1 MDIPRVEAARPKLDQ
16 GVQTVIQLNT
26 RFSSIMY
33 QVEGVIAGRRS
44 IRSRL
49 DRSAMRLRELDRQLR
64 SLQAFMNEAETRYGG
79 VERSLEEQAERLKK
93 TLVQIT
99 AAWGAGLSLGGPGG
113 IAAIGMQALVVRG
126 VLEGLQDCWSTG
138 LISKRNWPASPY
150 SFANQSAQLLPYN
163 PEKVI
168 PMNDILNRADPEVY
182 ERLMAG
188 PFGHMTLE
196 QRTALIQEVEQSEK
210 DAKRAMERFEY
221 GSSFADGFG
230 HGIERKIQGIV
241 DTVDYVW
248 TNPKGAGEALLQGIK
263 DELVDKVKHP
273 FKTMS
278 MVTNPILYS
287 MMNQLPKPETV
298 KDFMEAG
305 PGKKGDYIG
314 PLFVDLVLAAAAA
327 RIKVKDLPG
336 SKENP
341 KIRDGDSKGAE
352 QDVKEKEKK
361 EQATIGA
368 EGTGKDA
375 KIPRTGAEWDE
386 YFRSKYG
393 DDNVTWV
400 TKNNFEYV
408 DGFDDHLINAQSI
421 VRKGN
426 KGVVG
431 GHNLDSFE
439 KILTDQGWNL
449 DDLIV
454 SKTPHPTIPGVYQI
468 QYRLPAL
475 NRELKVIPDQ
485 YKNISHPKTV
495 YDPSVISN
503 DQIILWGKEAMANG
517 EIVGREIRG
526 TASNGLKF
534 TGYLDENG
542 KVTNFFPTISE

>member
-1 MDIPRVEAARPKLDQ
+1 MTIIRMDIPRVEAARPKLDQ

-44 IRSRL
+44 IRSRF

-64 SLQAFMNEAETRYGG
+64 SLKAFMNEAETRYGG
-79 VERSLEEQAERLKK
+79 VERSLEEQAERLTKS
-93 TLVQIT
+93 LVQIT

-241 DTVDYVW
+241 DTVNYVW

-278 MVTNPILYS
+278 MVTNPILYG

-368 EGTGKDA
+368 EGTGEASSASLAQKQKEIIKSFNHLSDFEKNTLIQRA
-375 KIPRTGAEWDE
+375 REGIISPEKWTGNMTGIKEFKNADE
-386 YFRSKYG
+386 FAIADKWLQEG
-393 DDNVTWV
+393 KNVEKLADV
-400 TKNNFEYV
+400 KGADGNLVPGADFNV
-408 DGFDDHLINAQSI
+408 DGMIIEAKTANSKNINTTSKKAIEAINRQGENVLIDGRKIGYTVEEAKQIIEIINRKTI
-421 VRKGN
+421 GKGN
-426 KGVVG
+426 V
-431 GHNLDSFE
+431 E
-439 KILTDQGWNL
+439 IW
-449 DDLIV
+449 
-454 SKTPHPTIPGVYQI
+454 
-468 QYRLPAL
+468 L
-475 NRELKVIPDQ
+475 NDG
-485 YKNISHPKTV
+485 
-495 YDPSVISN
+495 SVIKN
-503 DQIILWGKEAMANG
+503 K
-517 EIVGREIRG
+517 
-526 TASNGLKF
+526 
-534 TGYLDENG
+534 
-542 KVTNFFPTISE
+542 

>member
-1 MDIPRVEAARPKLDQ
+1 MTIIRMDIPRVEAARPKLDQ

-44 IRSRL
+44 IRSRF

-64 SLQAFMNEAETRYGG
+64 SLKAFMNEAETRYGG
-79 VERSLEEQAERLKK
+79 VERSLEEQAERLTKS
-93 TLVQIT
+93 LVQIT

-241 DTVDYVW
+241 DTVNYVW

-278 MVTNPILYS
+278 MITNPILYN
-287 MMNQLPKPETV
+287 MVNQLPKPETV

-327 RIKVKDLPG
+327 RMKVKDLPG

-341 KIRDGDSKGAE
+341 KIRDGDRKGAE

-361 EQATIGA
+361 EQAT
-368 EGTGKDA
+368 
-375 KIPRTGAEWDE
+375 TGAEETWDSGTKLTEPSLPKGGKPKGSYGEGDSHGIKKQNETANHLADKGYNIKMLDEIDGGNGYGKIEGSNPDFLIEGNVFDCYAPKPDGKLQSIIKEIAGKTKKQSGRIVLNLDNFPDE
-386 YFRSKYG
+386 YVAEITETILRKANPDG
-393 DDNVTWV
+393 DLKRLEELILVRNGRVTRI
-400 TKNNFEYV
+400 F
-408 DGFDDHLINAQSI
+408 
-421 VRKGN
+421 
-426 KGVVG
+426 G
-431 GHNLDSFE
+431 G
-439 KILTDQGWNL
+439 
-449 DDLIV
+449 
-454 SKTPHPTIPGVYQI
+454 
-468 QYRLPAL
+468 
-475 NRELKVIPDQ
+475 
-485 YKNISHPKTV
+485 
-495 YDPSVISN
+495 
-503 DQIILWGKEAMANG
+503 
-517 EIVGREIRG
+517 
-526 TASNGLKF
+526 
-534 TGYLDENG
+534 
-542 KVTNFFPTISE
+542 